1 MLIPVLLLVG
11 GTAGCVLASRL
22 SEDSSVSVLL
32 IEQGPIADT
41 WASRVP
47 TISSNLFAKD
57 SLAAQWWSLP
67 MPHADNRSLGVMRGE
82 ALGGTTRI
90 NQMFYTRGECAIGV
104 AGLKASIVHTS
115 YVFLVQ

>member
-1 MLIPVLLLVG
+1 MAPTTTTTTTTLPAQAAYDFVIVGG

-22 SEDSSVSVLL
+22 SEDPNVSVLL
-32 IEQGPIADT
+32 IEQGPVADT

-57 SLAAQWWSLP
+57 SVAAHWWSVP

-90 NQMFYTRGECAIGV
+90 NSMLYTRGEW
-104 AGLKASIVHTS
+104 LP
-115 YVFLVQ
+115 

>member
-1 MLIPVLLLVG
+1 M
-11 GTAGCVLASRL
+11 
-22 SEDSSVSVLL
+22 SVLL
-32 IEQGPIADT
+32 IEQGPVADT

-57 SLAAQWWSLP
+57 SVAAHWWSVP

-90 NQMFYTRGECAIGV
+90 NSMLYTRGEW
-104 AGLKASIVHTS
+104 LP
-115 YVFLVQ
+115 